1 MTQAFA
7 SATEWVMVPFIELT
21 EKGYSK
27 ISALTC
33 VVFIKNT
40 FMEESGPGVQEG
52 ERTYS

>member
-7 SATEWVMVPFIELT
+7 WATEWVMVPFIELT
-21 EKGYSK
+21 EKGCSE

-40 FMEESGPGVQEG
+40 LMEESGPGAQEG
-52 ERTYS
+52 ERTSS